1 MLANLR
7 VPTGNFCWNSV
18 IGENYDPEKWYYIK
32 KPQSGGAQFEIES
45 SYRGLNDNENYDD
58 NQLILNNLPG
68 EGFYILNDFHRD
80 GDRLNLLL
88 ARGYATTFYIAQ
100 AQNNNQM
107 AHIMGSSSNN
117 YYPPLRMSDT
127 DASAFYQYGGN
138 WIPLW

>member
-1 MLANLR
+1 MSLGT
-7 VPTGNFCWNSV
+7 PSV
-18 IGENYDPEKWYYIK
+18 
-32 KPQSGGAQFEIES
+32 AS
-45 SYRGLNDNENYDD
+45 SDENYDD